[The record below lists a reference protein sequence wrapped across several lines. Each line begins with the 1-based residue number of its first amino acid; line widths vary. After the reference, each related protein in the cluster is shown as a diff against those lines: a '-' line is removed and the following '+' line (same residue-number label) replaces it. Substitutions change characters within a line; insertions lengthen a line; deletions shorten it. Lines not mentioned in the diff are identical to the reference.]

1 MRHQIHTCCEP
12 PIPKYQSLAPVPK
25 QMRYDKYIHFVLHIV
40 EGIIRLFLVIYC
52 TITAIIL
59 LGYGLTQLFVQQ
71 FQQSSGIAGRLMQ
84 NVNK

>member
-1 MRHQIHTCCEP
+1 
-12 PIPKYQSLAPVPK
+12 
-25 QMRYDKYIHFVLHIV
+25 MRYDKYIHFVLHIV